1 MKRETRIVVG
11 GALMAL
17 SLCMF
22 CVNGAGLV
30 WYLIC
35 LSVML
40 KAERVVN
47 GGNDNATTDGT
58 GNQ

>member
-1 MKRETRIVVG
+1 
-11 GALMAL
+11 MAL